1 MTTEEIYDFI
11 RNAVRMKRSPAQI
24 IQELIDAGNLTEES
38 ARAFITNVLTDQGTP
53 QTIEQYTQE
62 VADIDAGN
70 IPGIPNFNPVQQGSP
85 QGFDVMGGLQGP
97 LGGTLPQTGIS
108 NIFDQFVS
116 LSPWGRSPALR
127 RGAEAREQEMQ
138 LQFLLQ
144 QPQAQD
150 KLAAFRN
157 FLTGGA
163 VETGEALQS
172 RLANLVR
179 SVTARPGTTSGS
191 GPESVYRQTY
201 GDNLP
206 LLFNTLALPQLQ
218 QIAPYFR
225 PALQRSLQEQRFGQ
239 FPSAT
244 ASDVARWFGY
254 ATPGPVPQA
263 VEEEEPQRF
272 ENVVAQAVPQ
282 DPNLF
287 SKFTNWTGTP
297 A

>member
-1 MTTEEIYDFI
+1 
-11 RNAVRMKRSPAQI
+11 
-24 IQELIDAGNLTEES
+24 
-38 ARAFITNVLTDQGTP
+38 
-53 QTIEQYTQE
+53 
-62 VADIDAGN
+62 
-70 IPGIPNFNPVQQGSP
+70 
-85 QGFDVMGGLQGP
+85 
-97 LGGTLPQTGIS
+97 
-108 NIFDQFVS
+108 
-116 LSPWGRSPALR
+116 
-127 RGAEAREQEMQ
+127 MQ

-191 GPESVYRQTY
+191 VPESVYRQTY

-225 PALQRSLQEQRFGQ
+225 PALQRSLQEQQNQLFGQ